1 MNLYRYYQ
9 HDGFRCETIVGI
21 VKAKDM
27 QEAEKIVKN
36 HYEKAYRGEFQRDG
50 WKLEEVE
57 FSDDGCSEIYYGP
70 CTCFLSHA
78 PLYILS
84 SSTPLK
90 NFSTN
95 PVIFQK

>member
-1 MNLYRYYQ
+1 MGDGKLYCHAQLKGDEINEFDRYYQ

-57 FSDDGCSEIYYGP
+57 FSDDGCSEIYYG
-70 CTCFLSHA
+70 
-78 PLYILS
+78 
-84 SSTPLK
+84 
-90 NFSTN
+90 
-95 PVIFQK
+95 

>member
-9 HDGFRCETIVGI
+9 HDGFRCETTVGI

-50 WKLEEVE
+50 WELEEVE
-57 FSDDGCSEIYYGP
+57 CSDDGCSEIYYG
-70 CTCFLSHA
+70 
-78 PLYILS
+78 
-84 SSTPLK
+84 
-90 NFSTN
+90 
-95 PVIFQK
+95 

>member
-9 HDGFRCETIVGI
+9 HDGFRCETTVGI

-50 WKLEEVE
+50 WKK
-57 FSDDGCSEIYYGP
+57 
-70 CTCFLSHA
+70 LSFPMMDA
-78 PLYILS
+78 AKFI
-84 SSTPLK
+84 TGD
-90 NFSTN
+90 
-95 PVIFQK
+95 

>member
-36 HYEKAYRGEFQRDG
+36 YYEKAYRGEFQRDG

-57 FSDDGCSEIYYGP
+57 FSDDGCSEIYYG
-70 CTCFLSHA
+70 
-78 PLYILS
+78 
-84 SSTPLK
+84 
-90 NFSTN
+90 
-95 PVIFQK
+95 

>member
-36 HYEKAYRGEFQRDG
+36 HIEENSSAMVGS
-50 WKLEEVE
+50 WKK
-57 FSDDGCSEIYYGP
+57 
-70 CTCFLSHA
+70 LSFPMMDA
-78 PLYILS
+78 AKFI
-84 SSTPLK
+84 TGD
-90 NFSTN
+90 
-95 PVIFQK
+95 

>member
-36 HYEKAYRGEFQRDG
+36 HYEKAYRGEFRRDG
-50 WKLEEVE
+50 WELEEVE
-57 FSDDGCSEIYYGP
+57 FSDDGCSEIYYG
-70 CTCFLSHA
+70 
-78 PLYILS
+78 
-84 SSTPLK
+84 
-90 NFSTN
+90 
-95 PVIFQK
+95 

>member
-50 WKLEEVE
+50 
-57 FSDDGCSEIYYGP
+57 
-70 CTCFLSHA
+70 
-78 PLYILS
+78 
-84 SSTPLK
+84 
-90 NFSTN
+90 
-95 PVIFQK
+95 

>member
-9 HDGFRCETIVGI
+9 HDGSRCETTVGI
-21 VKAKDM
+21 VKAKNM

-57 FSDDGCSEIYYGP
+57 FSDDGCSEIYYG
-70 CTCFLSHA
+70 
-78 PLYILS
+78 
-84 SSTPLK
+84 
-90 NFSTN
+90 
-95 PVIFQK
+95 

>member
-36 HYEKAYRGEFQRDG
+36 HYEKAYRGGFQRDG
-50 WKLEEVE
+50 WELEEVE
-57 FSDDGCSEIYYGP
+57 FSDDGCSEIYYG
-70 CTCFLSHA
+70 
-78 PLYILS
+78 
-84 SSTPLK
+84 
-90 NFSTN
+90 
-95 PVIFQK
+95 

>member
-36 HYEKAYRGEFQRDG
+36 HYEKNSSAMVGS
-50 WKLEEVE
+50 WKK
-57 FSDDGCSEIYYGP
+57 
-70 CTCFLSHA
+70 LSFPMMDA
-78 PLYILS
+78 AKFI
-84 SSTPLK
+84 TGD
-90 NFSTN
+90 
-95 PVIFQK
+95 